1 MDTQSTPTASPI
13 DDLFK
18 LTLADGLKAES
29 GGKEIRY
36 KVVMLRETS
45 VADERKAERE
55 SERAVSVNGA
65 WKLLVSES
73 NFKHMLNMLHIE
85 AFKCDGMMIPQAMI
99 DIDLYDRLSPRDLEM
114 LEERIFLITLS
125 SEVRYGNMTQAEF
138 EAIVAGLA
146 PPAGVRSPQPS
157 GQAADLGAPADQS
170 ESGPALLADF
180 TGKSSQGP
188 AEGHGHAA

>member
-1 MDTQSTPTASPI
+1 MDTQSPPTPI
-13 DDLFK
+13 GDLFR
-18 LTLADGLKAES
+18 LTLPDGLKTES
-29 GGKEIRY
+29 AGQELRY
-36 KVVMLRETS
+36 KLVTLRETS

-55 SERAVSVNGA
+55 SERAVNVNGA

-73 NFKHMLNMLHIE
+73 NFKHVLNMLHIE
-85 AFKCDGMMIPQAMI
+85 EFKCDDMTIPRAMI
-99 DIDLYDRLSPRDLEM
+99 DLDLYDRLSPRDLEV

-138 EAIVAGLA
+138 EAIAAGLS
-146 PPAGVRSPQPS
+146 PTVGTRSPQPS

-180 TGKSSQGP
+180 TGTSPQGS
-188 AEGHGHAA
+188 AEGHGRAA